1 MCDTF
6 SGWEGFVMSV
16 MRSCEICYFE
26 KRVREGRKEVKGLS
40 FRSFETTK
48 TREVQKK
55 HDEPVKITDLIKV
68 TSEPRASLSSPRNF
82 GTFYHYQLIILKL

>member
-40 FRSFETTK
+40 
-48 TREVQKK
+48 
-55 HDEPVKITDLIKV
+55 DL
-68 TSEPRASLSSPRNF
+68 
-82 GTFYHYQLIILKL
+82 